1 MRQLVNDFNEAADNF
16 NLARL
21 EYALQFRAAAPP
33 PALRLPAD
41 DHQWTADQRPVAFAV
56 EAIRDYFESVADGT
70 VIARTDSECYERMR
84 AASVELTRR
93 FFRVSLTQLGI
104 PCHDILEVSEEQ
116 PPLA

>member
-1 MRQLVNDFNEAADNF
+1 MQQLVNTFNEAADNF

-41 DHQWTADQRPVAFAV
+41 DHQWSGDQRPIAFAV
-56 EAIRDYFESVADGT
+56 EAVRDYFESVADGN
-70 VIARTDSECYERMR
+70 VIARTDSGSYERMR
-84 AASVELTRR
+84 AASLELTRR

-104 PCHDILEVSEEQ
+104 PCDDILEVSEEQ